1 MLTKN
6 EIKTI
11 RLLQDKK
18 HRDAE
23 QRFIAEGTK
32 WMEELLKWQPGWL
45 EKLYTTEG
53 WLSAYGK
60 KIAPH
65 QVQLVENFELEKI
78 SGLAHPAPVVAVL
91 RKPGSKPGVLLPDQ
105 WNLVLDGIQ
114 DPGNLGSII
123 RIADWFGLTAIRC
136 SPDCA
141 DAFNPKV
148 VQSTMGSLCRVNV
161 FYENL
166 EHLLDRCPLP
176 VIISGM
182 EGTSLF
188 EVKEKAG
195 VLLIGSEGHGVRE
208 SIRAKATH
216 RVTIPRIG
224 HAESLNAAV
233 ATGIMIAHL
242 TAAPAKSKGH

>member
-1 MLTKN
+1 M
-6 EIKTI
+6 
-11 RLLQDKK
+11 
-18 HRDAE
+18 
-23 QRFIAEGTK
+23 
-32 WMEELLKWQPGWL
+32 
-45 EKLYTTEG
+45 
-53 WLSAYGK
+53 
-60 KIAPH
+60 
-65 QVQLVENFELEKI
+65 EKI
-78 SGLAHPAPVVAVL
+78 SGLAHPAQVIALVH
-91 RKPGSKPGVLLPDQ
+91 KPKQAPSTFSPDH
-105 WNLVLDGIQ
+105 WNIVLDGIQ

-123 RIADWFGLTAIRC
+123 RIADWFGLPSIWC

-161 FYENL
+161 YYGKL
-166 EHLLDRCPLP
+166 EDLLRATTLP
-176 VIISGM
+176 VMISGM

-208 SIRAKATH
+208 SIRIKATH
-216 RVTIPRIG
+216 RVTIPKIG

-233 ATGIMIAHL
+233 ATGIMIANL